1 MHPRSTRTRRH
12 NPHYVASAEVSSQ
25 SRLSIPGRLIALG
38 HFDCSD
44 ASKSG
49 LRTPFVRITFLHTL
63 RTVAER
69 RAWTHRSPLV
79 TLTGQK
85 IEVFVGPTH
94 HFNTLAVDVLPGP
107 RQLATLA

>member
-1 MHPRSTRTRRH
+1 
-12 NPHYVASAEVSSQ
+12 
-25 SRLSIPGRLIALG
+25 
-38 HFDCSD
+38 
-44 ASKSG
+44 
-49 LRTPFVRITFLHTL
+49 L